1 MTYCSSCGQEVTP
14 GSQFCTGCGA
24 SVAEQQGEAPI
35 AAQAPRVLGDLSDT
49 REKAPQIESH
59 LAKSI
64 IATLLCCLPL
74 GIVAIVHAAKVDG
87 QRMAGDIQGAQ
98 LTSMKAD
105 SWGNWAIGSGLLF
118 YVLYFFFMVAVAGL

>member
-1 MTYCSSCGQEVTP
+1 
-14 GSQFCTGCGA
+14 
-24 SVAEQQGEAPI
+24 VAEQQGEAPT
-35 AAQAPRVLGDLSDT
+35 AAPAPRAFGDLSDT
-49 REKAPQIESH
+49 REEAPHIESH

-98 LTSMKAD
+98 LSSMKAD
-105 SWGNWAIGSGLLF
+105 SWGNWAIGSGLLLC
-118 YVLYFFFMVAVAGL
+118 VLYFFFMLAVVGL